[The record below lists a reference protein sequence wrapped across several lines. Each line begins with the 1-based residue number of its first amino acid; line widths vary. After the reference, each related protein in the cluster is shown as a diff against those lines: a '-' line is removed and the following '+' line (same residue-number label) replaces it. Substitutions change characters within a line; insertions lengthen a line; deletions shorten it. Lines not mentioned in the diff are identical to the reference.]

1 MDIFPRDVSEE
12 RMGLDR
18 ACVVGVNVAPLIASV
33 SRICRTD
40 VVRWDCSRIQKVVGM
55 ISSRAETELALLQNL
70 ADDINGFLGYQSFV
84 WSLSWEVQ
92 GSDMVLEDT
101 G

>member
-1 MDIFPRDVSEE
+1 MDLFPQDASEK
-12 RMGLDR
+12 RVGLDR

-33 SRICRTD
+33 LRVHGVE

-55 ISSRAETELALLQNL
+55 ISSRAQAELALLQYL
-70 ADDINGFLGYQSFV
+70 AHDINGFLRYQSFV
-84 WSLSWEVQ
+84 RSFSWEVQ
-92 GSDMVLEDT
+92 GSDMVLEDV